1 MFHKLLVRIHE
12 RVNDMSNNNNHHGS
26 NCNCI
31 AEILNVILVLQ
42 QNACPENCLDS
53 CDRPVLGGGPNCL
66 ICNTRPI
73 TLYTCSCCN
82 TPLSMPVAKDC
93 VADCDDNTMHSRKC
107 SNVFRIE
114 KLDGNCATFR
124 VLQDNPEKTSLNP
137 FVATNSFFI
146 MDLSCVCAIRCLSD
160 TFVECV

>member
-1 MFHKLLVRIHE
+1 MRIHE
-12 RVNDMSNNNNHHGS
+12 RVNDMNNNNNNSGS
-26 NCNCI
+26 NCI

-73 TLYTCSCCN
+73 MLYTCGCCG
-82 TPLSMPVAKDC
+82 TPWSMPISKDSN
-93 VADCDDNTMHSRKC
+93 ANCDATTTPVGTC
-107 SNVFRIE
+107 SNVFRVE
-114 KLDGNCATFR
+114 KVDGNCCTCR
-124 VLQDNPEKTSLNP
+124 VLQDNPDTTSLNP
-137 FVATNSFFI
+137 YIATNSFFT
-146 MDLSCVCAIRCLSD
+146 MDLSCVCCIRCLTD